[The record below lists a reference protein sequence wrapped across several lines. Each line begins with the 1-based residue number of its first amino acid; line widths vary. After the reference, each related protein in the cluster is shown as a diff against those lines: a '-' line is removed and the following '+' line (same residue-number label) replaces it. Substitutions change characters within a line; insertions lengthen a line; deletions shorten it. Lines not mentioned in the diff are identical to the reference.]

1 VVNYYCE
8 VIVEHS
14 KYPPGVYTFEEDEFN
29 LGWGKR
35 AKLVQMSHYV
45 IKEYDGGRTV
55 WIKNRSKP
63 TPDLLTQDEL
73 KQFMWIKLKAQEFK
87 I

>member
-1 VVNYYCE
+1 VANYYCE
-8 VIVEHS
+8 VIVDHS
-14 KYPPGVYTFEEDEFN
+14 VYKPGVYTFQEDAFN

-45 IKEYDGGRTV
+45 IKEYEGGRTV
-55 WIKNRSKP
+55 WIKNRSRA

-73 KQFMWIKLKAQEFK
+73 KQFMWTKLKAQN